1 MAYTSNIPGTLTVK
15 VKSIASSTYT
25 FTHTFQEIADYMA
38 KTDGQAVIIT
48 LEGTRLAIASVSVD
62 DLQVYTIP
70 EDTFTFSAADS
81 NVADEGGTD

>member
-1 MAYTSNIPGTLTVK
+1 MSYTSNIPGTLTVK

-48 LEGTRLAIASVSVD
+48 PDGVRLAIASVSVD
-62 DLQVYTIP
+62 VLQVYTIP

-81 NVADEGGTD
+81 NVAEEGGDV